1 MSGSD
6 MLSTLDA
13 AYAEIAR
20 LETLALH
27 LIAGLDTTGHAHE
40 LGAGT
45 TARLL
50 TFRYRIDPTKA
61 RRDVHLAT
69 TLPKYPA
76 VAAALPDPN
85 PLTDD
90 PTTDTG
96 ASDGD
101 LTDDASGSDTS
112 GRNGS
117 DGEHDAVRAR
127 CGVRM
132 VRAVDGAGV
141 GVLLHPAQAEAIV
154 SALDKVPATVPADD
168 LRVAEQQLVELG
180 RTHGPLDLR
189 KAGRLVRDRLDTDGP
204 EPAEQKA
211 YDRESLTLKNAA
223 NGVAFTGYLANDNA
237 ELFRTLIH
245 THAKPHKTID
255 GAPDPRPRTKRQADA
270 LTTLLTTTNPT
281 TGTATTTT
289 AATTRATAPA
299 DTATAASASAS
310 TSASAPT
317 DTAATTDTAR
327 IPDAMQPH
335 LPTEPRSPSTTSDTG
350 AGRDPARVHSL
361 GTARSP
367 TSPSPSTTTTSRPP
381 PPTNSA
387 T

>member
-13 AYAEIAR
+13 TYAEIAR

-69 TLPKYPA
+69 TLPNYPA

-85 PLTDD
+85 PR
-90 PTTDTG
+90 PTTED
-96 ASDGD
+96 
-101 LTDDASGSDTS
+101 
-112 GRNGS
+112 RNRRQRRRPDRRRS
-117 DGEHDAVRAR
+117 SAGE
-127 CGVRM
+127 
-132 VRAVDGAGV
+132 DGAGV

-154 SALDKVPATVPADD
+154 SALDKVPATVAADD

-211 YDRESLTLKNAA
+211 YDRESLTLKNAD

-270 LTTLLTTTNPT
+270 LTTLLTTTSPT
-281 TGTATTTT
+281 AGT
-289 AATTRATAPA
+289 AATTSRRHHTRHRARRHRHSRRCEP
-299 DTATAASASAS
+299 S

-317 DTAATTDTAR
+317 DTAATTDTAPAATR
-327 IPDAMQPH
+327 HA
-335 LPTEPRSPSTTSDTG
+335 PRTARAARAARATV
-350 AGRDPARVHSL
+350 RDPGSL
-361 GTARSP
+361 PGTARSH